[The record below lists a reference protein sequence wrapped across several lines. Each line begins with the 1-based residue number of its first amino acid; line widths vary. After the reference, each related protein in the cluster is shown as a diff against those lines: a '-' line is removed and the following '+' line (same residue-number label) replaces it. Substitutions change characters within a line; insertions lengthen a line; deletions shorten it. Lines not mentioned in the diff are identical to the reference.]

1 MISPIPEEPV
11 EKLIPVEAEIRLGS
25 AFNETG
31 DDVNSPSATKSF
43 AFPKTSRMPAGGPY
57 QRLFRQRQAVS
68 DDCILINCMP
78 NGLDRHRLGL
88 AVAKKMFRK
97 AVDRNRVKRLIREAF
112 RHERS
117 AFGAGLD
124 LVIRPKVK
132 QVSLPMLCASIKKLV
147 PKAERRFLPKPEAT
161 AEIKPE

>member
-1 MISPIPEEPV
+1 MISPIPEEPAEKRISV
-11 EKLIPVEAEIRLGS
+11 EPEITPGS
-25 AFNETG
+25 AYNETAG
-31 DDVNSPSATKSF
+31 DVNSPSAVESFKLPKS
-43 AFPKTSRMPAGGPY
+43 ARMPAGGPY

-112 RHERS
+112 RHES
-117 AFGAGLD
+117 NTFGAGLD

-132 QVSLPMLCASIKKLV
+132 HLSLPMLRSSIKKLV